1 MRTTRTRPRARRD
14 GGGERPR
21 DDHKET
27 LSRPTGYD
35 RDQAVAPR
43 IEVTL
48 VEASRDASTRLA
60 EGGLATVPGANACR
74 RRAVRPD
81 FVLMV
86 PQCAPYLALDRP
98 VVELALADQAVGRGR
113 DGILLRRHVQAF
125 DDEEPV
131 ASEETTH
138 LRDGCRA
145 GVVLEDA
152 GERIVRRDDEIEFA
166 VAGKRFEPRA
176 DVEHAACLEPLD
188 ESLPLGR
195 VVAETHLHKVAA
207 CREHIRSRAPAV
219 PAKRWPCRRGTGGS
233 AFREAPAGSPRGR
246 SRTR

>member
-1 MRTTRTRPRARRD
+1 
-14 GGGERPR
+14 
-21 DDHKET
+21 
-27 LSRPTGYD
+27 
-35 RDQAVAPR
+35 
-43 IEVTL
+43 
-48 VEASRDASTRLA
+48 
-60 EGGLATVPGANACR
+60 
-74 RRAVRPD
+74 
-81 FVLMV
+81 MV
-86 PQCAPYLALDRP
+86 PQRAPYLALDRP

-152 GERIVRRDDEIEFA
+152 GEGIVRRDDEIEFA

-176 DVEHAACLEPLD
+176 DVEDAARLEPLD

-207 CREHIRSRAPAV
+207 GREHAHTRPPAV
-219 PAKRWPCRRGTGGS
+219 PAAWS
-233 AFREAPAGSPRGR
+233 RENAR
-246 SRTR
+246 SRYRAASSSVRRDEARSASGSSSRVGAPNSAKRTSFRPSQCVMSARNATSSGSVGPRHHDA